1 METIQLPH
9 LPDHPLH
16 VVLFQDVQ
24 NAPFLRQQL
33 LDGNTDFQYAFL
45 DASVL
50 LSRSHVL
57 SACWRAIND
66 QLADRMKSHN
76 VHSEIVFA
84 MSPNNNVRCTPLSRL
99 TSLKLIFTLRSES
112 PSVVLVYRMR
122 ARTLLLSRS
131 PATGPPLR
139 SISWETCKV
148 HLPRS
153 QTRLFPPCTILPGF
167 ERYTE
172 LMHPRKAKQCS
183 SERKLKLS

>member
-50 LSRSHVL
+50 LSRTHVL

-84 MSPNNNVRCTPLSRL
+84 MSPNNNVSRTLLSHH
-99 TSLKLIFTLRSES
+99 TSLKLNFAPRSES
-112 PSVVLVYRMR
+112 PSAVSVYRMR
-122 ARTLLLSRS
+122 ARTLLLSRL
-131 PATGPPLR
+131 PATGPPLK
-139 SISWETCKV
+139 SISLKTCKV

-167 ERYTE
+167 ARYID
-172 LMHPRKAKQCS
+172 LMHRRKAKQCS
-183 SERKLKLS
+183 LGKKPKLS

>member
-1 METIQLPH
+1 METVTLPH

-16 VVLFQDVQ
+16 VVLFADVQ

-50 LSRSHVL
+50 LSRTHVL

-84 MSPNNNVRCTPLSRL
+84 MSPNNN
-99 TSLKLIFTLRSES
+99 IGES
-112 PSVVLVYRMR
+112 FRRFGVQDNSKNIVAIKVAGDKPSVEKH
-122 ARTLLLSRS
+122 LLSNVQGQPKALS
-131 PATGPPLR
+131 D
-139 SISWETCKV
+139 ETLSAMHDVARIRKIY
-148 HLPRS
+148 
-153 QTRLFPPCTILPGF
+153 RLEAPKKGEPVQLGKEAEAFVIGS
-167 ERYTE
+167 
-172 LMHPRKAKQCS
+172 MA
-183 SERKLKLS
+183 LKGC